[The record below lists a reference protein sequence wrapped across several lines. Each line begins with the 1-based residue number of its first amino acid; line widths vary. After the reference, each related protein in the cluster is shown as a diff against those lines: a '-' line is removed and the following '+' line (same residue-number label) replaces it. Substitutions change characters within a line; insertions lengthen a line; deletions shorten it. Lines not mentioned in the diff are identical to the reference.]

1 LRDIPGLEWLELL
14 RANSLARLG
23 EYGRAE
29 MIYERATHVSPLEPA
44 VAPAHT
50 ARAFA
55 WHHALMA
62 DAIRSVADTAHL
74 LAVADTLVAVAPR
87 SYYGRDW
94 RLADHVRGLAEMRSG
109 QYEQAAASFRRA
121 LWVPAGYTRT
131 NAQLA
136 EAEMALGRPS
146 RAIEALR
153 PAYAAPL
160 DAMARYMTR
169 SELDYLMARAF
180 RQAGEADSAVVYAA
194 RVRSAW
200 RDADPEM
207 KRLLAA
213 LDR

>member
-1 LRDIPGLEWLELL
+1 MH
-14 RANSLARLG
+14 RAAHPSGHAARLVQATG
-23 EYGRAE
+23 ISSRC
-29 MIYERATHVSPLEPA
+29 ERATHLSPPEPS

-62 DAIRSVADTAHL
+62 DAICSVADTTHL

-121 LWVPAGYTRT
+121 LWVPAGFTRT

-169 SELDYLMARAF
+169 SELDYLMARRFVRLGRPTAQSST
-180 RQAGEADSAVVYAA
+180 RHACEAHGVMPIQ
-194 RVRSAW
+194 R
-200 RDADPEM
+200 
-207 KRLLAA
+207 
-213 LDR
+213 